1 MSNYI
6 GKNNLDGDTLDC
18 APGSTCKPQD
28 LATTGVLVYS
38 GGTRVTTTITRNQ
51 IADNAIG
58 IWLSKAVTAAGLQN
72 NGFANVTT
80 PISSGH

>member
-1 MSNYI
+1 MHAHIIKPGQFEDLSGNKVISNYI

-38 GGTRVTTTITRNQ
+38 GGTRVTTTITRNR
-51 IADNAIG
+51 
-58 IWLSKAVTAAGLQN
+58 SP
-72 NGFANVTT
+72 TT
-80 PISSGH
+80 RSASGSARQ